1 MEELDHQILPH
12 HLGAVVAVEVQQ
24 QVELRA
30 LHLKQDPVEQEQ
42 QVQLTQLQRQELA
55 AAVVAAVDLQ
65 ELVEV
70 AVVVQDQRVPQQQQL
85 VLLTLE
91 AVVEDLELEV
101 HQLVQVV
108 LV

>member
-1 MEELDHQILPH
+1 
-12 HLGAVVAVEVQQ
+12 VEVQQ

-30 LHLKQDPVEQEQ
+30 LHLKQDLVEQEQ

-55 AAVVAAVDLQ
+55 AAVVVAVDQ
-65 ELVEV
+65 EELVEV
-70 AVVVQDQRVPQQQQL
+70 AVVVQDQLVPQQQQL

>member
-1 MEELDHQILPH
+1 
-12 HLGAVVAVEVQQ
+12 VVVVEVQQ

-30 LHLKQDPVEQEQ
+30 LHLKQDLVEQEQ

-55 AAVVAAVDLQ
+55 AAVVVAVDQ
-65 ELVEV
+65 EELVEV
-70 AVVVQDQRVPQQQQL
+70 AVVAQDQLVLQQQQL
-85 VLLTLE
+85 ALLTLE

-101 HQLVQVV
+101 HQVVQVV